1 MSVVNDESRRR
12 LRGPARRALIEDA
25 ARAAFAERGYQA
37 VSMGDIAAAAGVTR
51 SVLYDHAPS
60 KRALFEGLMRAEHAE
75 LTGLLAVAL
84 ADDGTPARERFV
96 RAIGDF
102 VAYVDDHPIAGRV
115 IADEPFGD
123 DALEDARRALH
134 AETKRALAGW
144 IAGDAGERFDP
155 RGARER
161 VMVDVLYGAF
171 AALAASRRRTPRTRA
186 ATVVDATAEVLWGG
200 LAPIIGPA
208 S

>member
-1 MSVVNDESRRR
+1 MSVVNDEPRRR
-12 LRGPARRALIEDA
+12 LRAPARRALIEDA

-84 ADDGTPARERFV
+84 ADDGTPARDRFV
-96 RAIGDF
+96 RAIADF

-123 DALEDARRALH
+123 DALEEVRRGLH
-134 AETKRALAGW
+134 ADTKRALAGW
-144 IAGDAGERFDP
+144 VAIDAGDRFDP
-155 RGARER
+155 DGTREHIQIDA
-161 VMVDVLYGAF
+161 VYGAF
-171 AALAASRRRTPRTRA
+171 AGIAARRRRTPGEPA
-186 ATVVDATAEVLWGG
+186 ATVVEATADVLWGG
-200 LAPIIGPA
+200 LAPIMG
-208 S
+208 

>member
-1 MSVVNDESRRR
+1 MSVVNDEPRRR

-25 ARAAFAERGYQA
+25 ARAAFAARGYQA

-84 ADDGTPARERFV
+84 ADDGRPARERFA
-96 RAIGDF
+96 RAVTDF

-123 DALEDARRALH
+123 DALEAVRQTLH

-144 IAGDAGERFDP
+144 ISNDAGARFNP
-155 RGARER
+155 AGTRER
-161 VMVDVLYGAF
+161 VMVDALYGAF
-171 AALAASRRRTPRTRA
+171 VGIAASRRRTPRTRA
-186 ATVVDATAEVLWGG
+186 ATVVDATADLLWGG
-200 LAPIIGPA
+200 LAPLMGET
-208 S
+208 